1 MYRKKSIIIA
11 ITALTLSLFTGCGDS
26 DTAKSNHSSDT
37 PVVSNVSV
45 PKSGDLPIL
54 SIEQVEISYSELDHE
69 NGTTVP
75 VKFSVSGIKNGW
87 ANMGIHIAFDN
98 RLEVQLDPS
107 GAPAFE
113 KGDAV
118 QYIDAMMSA
127 LWSGEAPEKLKD
139 KEMDNLFI
147 CSTSSENTGLNGMIS
162 EFQFVIPADTEVG
175 DVYNLEFFYNETLDE
190 NGNVIVRDCFTTVE
204 QDKEI
209 ENYAFANW
217 QNGYIKI
224 TD

>member
-11 ITALTLSLFTGCGDS
+11 ITALALSLFVGCSDS
-26 DTAKSNHSSDT
+26 DTAKTNNSSDT
-37 PVVSNVSV
+37 SSVSTVSKSEEMPVLSV
-45 PKSGDLPIL
+45 
-54 SIEQVEISYSELDHE
+54 EQVEISYSELDHE

-113 KGDAV
+113 KGEAV

-127 LWSGEAPEKLKD
+127 LWSGEAPEKLKG

-147 CSTSSENTGLNGMIS
+147 CSTSSKNTGFNGMIS
-162 EFQFVIPADTEVG
+162 EFQFTIPSDAKVG

-209 ENYAFANW
+209 EDYAFANW

-224 TD
+224 TE